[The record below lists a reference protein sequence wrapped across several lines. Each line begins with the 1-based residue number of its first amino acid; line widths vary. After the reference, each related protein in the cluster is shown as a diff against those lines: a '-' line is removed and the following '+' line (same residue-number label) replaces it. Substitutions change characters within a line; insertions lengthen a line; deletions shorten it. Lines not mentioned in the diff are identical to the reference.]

1 MVQLSTL
8 FSTLTVAAVA
18 GSALAHPSVRSPSE
32 LEFQRRAR
40 RSLGDC
46 QSQLRKRDG
55 VAVRSMARRQAY
67 ADSIRK
73 ARGLSTGLCSLL
85 HHTTSTHTTP
95 P

>member
-8 FSTLTVAAVA
+8 VSTLTVAAVA
-18 GSALAHPSVRSPSE
+18 GSALAHPHVRSTSE

-46 QSQLRKRDG
+46 SSQLRKRDG

-73 ARGLSTGLCSLL
+73 ARGLSTGL
-85 HHTTSTHTTP
+85 
-95 P
+95 